1 MALLKNWQ
9 SLLSAAVGCAGD
21 AGAHHIEAVEGG
33 FERFFALLQS
43 FGRSFHAGRASGNLR
58 SAHTNLN
65 AANFRSISVDLIGV
79 ALCVG

>member
-43 FGRSFHAGRASGNLR
+43 FGRSL
-58 SAHTNLN
+58 HTNLN

>member
-33 FERFFALLQS
+33 FGRFFALLQS
-43 FGRSFHAGRASGNLR
+43 FGRFFHAGRASDRGRKSYKRAYEPQR
-58 SAHTNLN
+58 SKFPINQ
-65 AANFRSISVDLIGV
+65 R
-79 ALCVG
+79 